1 MKTDSNHPKTVPAAA
16 TGDRSAVLAGELGR
30 RDRELAILAT
40 IASHMHEAHD
50 LQGLLEGA
58 LDDLLAGLGLG
69 AGWIFLGEEPE
80 GQLHL
85 AASRGLSSEYLDRVA
100 REGLG
105 PCLCRDV
112 FATGRRMLARNTTEC
127 PRMPHLLPGLR
138 APVTH
143 ACLPLRLEG
152 RSRGV
157 LNVAA
162 RLGQQFDEREL
173 GFLETVGHQ
182 ISLGVETSR
191 HREAERRAFRELTAA
206 HSRIV
211 QGEKMA
217 ALGTFASGLAHE
229 VRNPLNSISLQLA
242 RLERRTRVLEPEV
255 AEGVASLTRIIR
267 EEVTRLDTLVGDFL
281 LFARPT
287 EPARSPTPLDR
298 IAAEVVS
305 LLEVEAR
312 QKGVRLETRRI
323 GEPLPPLPLDPG
335 RMKQVVLNLVRNSI
349 EAVPEGGRVV
359 VECGLVDG
367 RARLVVHDS
376 GPGLPKDL
384 DIFQL
389 FVTTKPQGTGLGLS
403 IVQQI
408 VLEHGGEIAAES
420 RPGGGAIFTVTL
432 PLKAGPGP
440 REEGV

>member
-1 MKTDSNHPKTVPAAA
+1 MKTESDRAQAVPADA
-16 TGDRSAVLAGELGR
+16 TSDRTVLEAELGR
-30 RDRELAILAT
+30 RERQLAILAA
-40 IASHMHEAHD
+40 IAAHMHEAHD

-58 LDDLLAGLGLG
+58 LDDLLAGLGLT
-69 AGWIFLGEEPE
+69 AGWVFLGDERE
-80 GQLHL
+80 GELHL
-85 AASRGLSSEYLDRVA
+85 AASRGLSSEYLDQVS

-105 PCLCRDV
+105 LCLCRDV
-112 FATGRRMLARNTTEC
+112 FATGRRLLARNTTEC

-143 ACLPLRLEG
+143 ACIPLRLEE

-173 GFLETVGHQ
+173 SFLETVGHQ
-182 ISLGVETSR
+182 ISLGIETSR
-191 HREAERRAFRELTAA
+191 HREAERRAFRELSAA

-211 QGEKMA
+211 QSEKMA

-242 RLERRTRVLEPEV
+242 RLERRTRALEPEV

-287 EPARSPTPLDR
+287 EPARTPTALDR
-298 IAAEVVS
+298 IAEEVAS

-312 QKGVRLETRRI
+312 QAGLRLEIRRI
-323 GEPLPPLPLDPG
+323 GEPLPRLSLDPG
-335 RMKQVVLNLVRNSI
+335 RMKQVVLNLVRNAI
-349 EAVPEGGRVV
+349 EAVPKGGRVI

-376 GPGLPKDL
+376 GPGLPRDL

-408 VLEHGGEIAAES
+408 VLEHGGEILAES
-420 RPGGGAIFTVTL
+420 RSDGGASFTVTL
-432 PLKAGPGP
+432 PLPEQPNP
-440 REEGV
+440 REEGA